1 MSGGR
6 ISLGHF
12 MGLAVIVAVTL
23 AMFRGV
29 AQLLTILFISAFLV
43 MLDLALA
50 RLLIW
55 RRPIRPSE
63 YGFMVAG
70 PVVTMLTLPFHN
82 DPYLLR
88 FLIRGYRDLT
98 GDPKV
103 FRFNNTVSYL
113 YAERA
118 ALGFLI
124 LIIALSGAVLA
135 SRGGR
140 WRRGRASG
148 DHPV

>member
-55 RRPIRPSE
+55 RRPIRSSE

-70 PVVTMLTLPFHN
+70 PVVTMLTLPT
-82 DPYLLR
+82 
-88 FLIRGYRDLT
+88 LT
-98 GDPKV
+98 CCG
-103 FRFNNTVSYL
+103 SS
-113 YAERA
+113 
-118 ALGFLI
+118 
-124 LIIALSGAVLA
+124 SGATA
-135 SRGGR
+135 I
-140 WRRGRASG
+140 
-148 DHPV
+148 